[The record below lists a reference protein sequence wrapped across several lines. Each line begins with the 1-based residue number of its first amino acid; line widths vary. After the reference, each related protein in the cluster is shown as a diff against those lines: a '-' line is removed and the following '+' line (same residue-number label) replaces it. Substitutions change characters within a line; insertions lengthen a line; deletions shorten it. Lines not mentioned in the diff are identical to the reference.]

1 MTNKKNIIL
10 LGSTGSIGN
19 SVLKLIRQ
27 NKNIFNLIGVSA
39 HNNAE
44 LLSSIVDEFDVPNVV
59 LSNVNNKANYKGKYK
74 LNTGHQALIDLAAIE
89 CDIVITGIIGVTG
102 LHSAFSAISAG
113 NDLAIANKETLVAA
127 GKIFIDKAFEMKVNI
142 LPVDSEHSAIFQCLN
157 MKNIN
162 NLEHITL
169 TASGGPFLN
178 TPTKDMKNIKPKD
191 AVKHPVWSMGKK
203 ISIDSAT
210 MINKAFEMKVNIL
223 PVDSEHSA
231 IFQCLNMKNINNLEH
246 ITLTAS
252 GGPFLNTPI
261 KDMKNIKP
269 KDAVKHPVWSMGKKI
284 SIDSATM
291 INKALE
297 IIEASVLF
305 NLKSEQIDVVIHP
318 QSIVHG
324 LVHYKDG
331 SIIANLGYPDMV
343 TPISV
348 ALGWP
353 NRLNLNLKKFSL
365 IDVANLS
372 FFKPDLIKFPGLKLG
387 WDALDNP
394 SCSPVVLNAA
404 NEIAVE
410 SFLDNKIKFTDIIN
424 VIFEILNIYSPTSP
438 SNISDVV
445 EIDKLARSKT
455 LNYIKGFN

>member
-1 MTNKKNIIL
+1 MINKKNIIL

-27 NKNIFNLIGVSA
+27 NKNLFNLIGVSA

-59 LSNVNNKANYKGKYK
+59 LSNVNNKTNYNGKYK

-89 CDIVITGIIGVTG
+89 CDIVVTGIIGVTG

-127 GKIFIDKAFEMKVNI
+127 GKIFIDKAFEMNVNI

-178 TPTKDMKNIKPKD
+178 TPT
-191 AVKHPVWSMGKK
+191 
-203 ISIDSAT
+203 
-210 MINKAFEMKVNIL
+210 
-223 PVDSEHSA
+223 
-231 IFQCLNMKNINNLEH
+231 
-246 ITLTAS
+246 
-252 GGPFLNTPI
+252 

-331 SIIANLGYPDMV
+331 SIIANLGCPDMI